1 MENEYFTVKEAA
13 EKLKVKETTIRQW
26 LSLRKIPHYKVGNCV
41 RFSQEQIDSVAKPVE
56 TRVY

>member
-1 MENEYFTVKEAA
+1 MAKEYFSVREAA
-13 EKLKVKETTIRQW
+13 EKLGVKETTIRTW
-26 LSLRKIPHYKVGNCV
+26 LSLKKIPYFKVGNCV